1 MANTKVTNL
10 YPTVNTS
17 VSSMEMLTVNLDG
30 TVTEFA
36 TTYHKD
42 TKYVTIDVQ
51 DANVYVTFT
60 GETPSATVGH
70 ILYAERSYTWNKNT
84 AQVAKFKCVSTSTS
98 AVLAASEF
106 TD

>member
-1 MANTKVTNL
+1 MNSKVTNL
-10 YPTVNTS
+10 YPVVNPS

-36 TTYHKD
+36 TTYDQK
-42 TKYVTIDVQ
+42 TRYITLDVQ

-60 GETPSATVGH
+60 GETPSSSVGH
-70 ILYAERSYTWNKNT
+70 ILYAERSYTWNKQT
-84 AQVAKFKCVSTSTS
+84 AEAAKFKCVSTSTS
-98 AVLAASEF
+98 AVIAATEF